1 MHVTASGLS
10 GKAMNF
16 LSSENFL
23 GYLMGWYRQIL
34 LMANIGGA
42 STATLLAFAIGKGV
56 FTALIEGVLYLAFP
70 WDLLWAFFLVI

>member
-1 MHVTASGLS
+1 
-10 GKAMNF
+10 
-16 LSSENFL
+16 
-23 GYLMGWYRQIL
+23 
-34 LMANIGGA
+34 MANIGGA